1 MQDERV
7 EKKTKEGEGQTE
19 EGEKGLRRLTGEGK
33 SHLLRARGQREI
45 D

>member
-1 MQDERV
+1 MKEKSRKER
-7 EKKTKEGEGQTE
+7 EGQAE
-19 EGEKGLRRLTGEGK
+19 EGEKGLRLLSEEGK